1 MAPCDFAFLNRRKSM
16 FKKIL
21 VAATAT
27 AIVAGATLTVPVTA
41 QAAMT
46 CKEAA
51 KMKYPDNHK
60 MRHAFKKS
68 CKDAW
73 KASQ

>member
-1 MAPCDFAFLNRRKSM
+1 ML
-16 FKKIL
+16 KKIL

-27 AIVAGATLTVPVTA
+27 AIVAGVTLSVPVTA
-41 QAAMT
+41 EAAMT
-46 CKEAA
+46 CKDAA

-60 MRHAFKKS
+60 MRHAFKKE

-73 KASQ
+73 KASK

>member
-1 MAPCDFAFLNRRKSM
+1 MAPCDFALLNRRKSM
-16 FKKIL
+16 LKKIL

-27 AIVAGATLTVPVTA
+27 AIVAGVTLSVPVTA
-41 QAAMT
+41 EAAMT
-46 CKEAA
+46 CKDAA

-60 MRHAFKKS
+60 MRHAFKKE

-73 KASQ
+73 KASK

>member
-1 MAPCDFAFLNRRKSM
+1 MLRKM
-16 FKKIL
+16 L

-27 AIVAGATLTVPVTA
+27 AIVAGAALTAPITA

-51 KMKYPDNHK
+51 KMKYPDGHK

-68 CKDAW
+68 CKEAW
-73 KASQ
+73 KATQ